1 MKYENFSYYSLVEF
15 DHFTFTV
22 FARTLPSQGNNY
34 RKIHAQALGPGV
46 IKNLK
51 IKTRISRSLSAN
63 C

>member
-1 MKYENFSYYSLVEF
+1 MKTLATYYFLVKF
-15 DHFTFTV
+15 DHSTFTV

-34 RKIHAQALGPGV
+34 RKTHAQALGPGV

-51 IKTRISRSLSAN
+51 IKTRINRCLSAH